1 MCRIIAIA
9 NQKGGVGKTT
19 TCVNLGIGLARAGKK
34 VLLVE
39 ADAQGSMAV
48 SLGIQEPD
56 ELDVTLVNIME
67 KVINDEDVEPGE
79 GIIRHEE
86 GIDFIPANIELA
98 GLETSL
104 VNVMS
109 REQVLRL
116 YLEGVKADYDYILID
131 CMPSLGMI
139 TINALVA
146 ADSVLIPV
154 EAAYLPVKG
163 LQQLIKTIGKVH
175 RRLNP
180 RLSIMGILLTKVDRR
195 TNFARDISEQ
205 IRDVYGNNIHIFEN
219 CIPMSVRAAETTA
232 EGKSIYLHDPK
243 GIVAEGYRHLTGE
256 VLADE
261 NKSAE
266 KIKLTSYDD
275 LFGTK
280 DNSVEGIYTTVALSQ
295 LHPFKNHPFKVL
307 DDEKMQ
313 ETVESVI
320 QHGVIQPGIV
330 RPCADGYEV
339 VAGHRR
345 WRACELA
352 GKPDMPVI
360 IRDLDDDAAT
370 VLMVDT
376 NIQRENLLPS
386 EKARAYKMK
395 YEALKH
401 QGSKGDKHTADVV
414 GEKAGDSG
422 RTVQRYI
429 RLASLING
437 LLDLVDTGKIAMIA
451 GERLSYLKLEEQ
463 EMVMEAA
470 ENIGVYPSPAQAGQL
485 KVMSE
490 EGMLSEG
497 SIYALLV
504 KKEGGGQ
511 TVTISSKKIRDYF
524 PPAYTKEQIE
534 EVIYSLLDQWKQG
547 KEGELNAGDTV

>member
-1 MCRIIAIA
+1 M
-9 NQKGGVGKTT
+9 K
-19 TCVNLGIGLARAGKK
+19 
-34 VLLVE
+34 
-39 ADAQGSMAV
+39 
-48 SLGIQEPD
+48 
-56 ELDVTLVNIME
+56 
-67 KVINDEDVEPGE
+67 
-79 GIIRHEE
+79 
-86 GIDFIPANIELA
+86 
-98 GLETSL
+98 
-104 VNVMS
+104 
-109 REQVLRL
+109 
-116 YLEGVKADYDYILID
+116 
-131 CMPSLGMI
+131 
-139 TINALVA
+139 
-146 ADSVLIPV
+146 
-154 EAAYLPVKG
+154 
-163 LQQLIKTIGKVH
+163 
-175 RRLNP
+175 
-180 RLSIMGILLTKVDRR
+180 
-195 TNFARDISEQ
+195 
-205 IRDVYGNNIHIFEN
+205 
-219 CIPMSVRAAETTA
+219 
-232 EGKSIYLHDPK
+232 
-243 GIVAEGYRHLTGE
+243 
-256 VLADE
+256 

-401 QGSKGDKHTADVV
+401 QGSKGDKHTADAV

-429 RLASLING
+429 RLASLIDG

-451 GERLSYLKLEEQ
+451 GERLSYLKPEEQ

-497 SIYALLV
+497 SIYALFV
-504 KKEGGGQ
+504 KKEDGGQ

>member
-1 MCRIIAIA
+1 M
-9 NQKGGVGKTT
+9 K
-19 TCVNLGIGLARAGKK
+19 
-34 VLLVE
+34 
-39 ADAQGSMAV
+39 
-48 SLGIQEPD
+48 
-56 ELDVTLVNIME
+56 
-67 KVINDEDVEPGE
+67 
-79 GIIRHEE
+79 
-86 GIDFIPANIELA
+86 
-98 GLETSL
+98 
-104 VNVMS
+104 
-109 REQVLRL
+109 
-116 YLEGVKADYDYILID
+116 
-131 CMPSLGMI
+131 
-139 TINALVA
+139 
-146 ADSVLIPV
+146 
-154 EAAYLPVKG
+154 
-163 LQQLIKTIGKVH
+163 
-175 RRLNP
+175 
-180 RLSIMGILLTKVDRR
+180 
-195 TNFARDISEQ
+195 
-205 IRDVYGNNIHIFEN
+205 
-219 CIPMSVRAAETTA
+219 
-232 EGKSIYLHDPK
+232 
-243 GIVAEGYRHLTGE
+243 
-256 VLADE
+256 

-401 QGSKGDKHTADVV
+401 QGSKGDKHTADAV

-437 LLDLVDTGKIAMIA
+437 LLELVDEGNIKMVA
-451 GERLSYLKLEEQ
+451 GERLSYLKAEEQ
-463 EMVMEAA
+463 ELVLEAVA
-470 ENIGVYPSPAQAGQL
+470 NISIYPSPVQAEQI
-485 KVMSE
+485 KDMSE
-490 EGMLSEG
+490 KGTLSEKNV
-497 SIYALLV
+497 YALLV
-504 KKEGGGQ
+504 KKENSGQ
-511 TVTISSKKIRDYF
+511 SVTISPKKIRNYF
-524 PPAYTKEQIE
+524 PTAYTKAQIE
-534 EVIYSLLDQWKQG
+534 EVIYSLLEQWKQG
-547 KEGELNAGDTV
+547 KERETDAGNTV

>member
-1 MCRIIAIA
+1 M
-9 NQKGGVGKTT
+9 
-19 TCVNLGIGLARAGKK
+19 
-34 VLLVE
+34 
-39 ADAQGSMAV
+39 
-48 SLGIQEPD
+48 
-56 ELDVTLVNIME
+56 
-67 KVINDEDVEPGE
+67 
-79 GIIRHEE
+79 
-86 GIDFIPANIELA
+86 
-98 GLETSL
+98 
-104 VNVMS
+104 
-109 REQVLRL
+109 
-116 YLEGVKADYDYILID
+116 
-131 CMPSLGMI
+131 
-139 TINALVA
+139 
-146 ADSVLIPV
+146 
-154 EAAYLPVKG
+154 
-163 LQQLIKTIGKVH
+163 
-175 RRLNP
+175 
-180 RLSIMGILLTKVDRR
+180 
-195 TNFARDISEQ
+195 
-205 IRDVYGNNIHIFEN
+205 
-219 CIPMSVRAAETTA
+219 
-232 EGKSIYLHDPK
+232 KS
-243 GIVAEGYRHLTGE
+243 
-256 VLADE
+256 
-261 NKSAE
+261 KSAE
-266 KIKLTSYDD
+266 KIKLTSYED
-275 LFGTK
+275 LFSAE
-280 DNSVEGIYTTVALSQ
+280 DNSVEGTYTTVPLSQ
-295 LHPFKNHPFKVL
+295 LKPFKNHPFKVL

-345 WRACELA
+345 WRASELA
-352 GKPDMPVI
+352 GKTDMPVI

-401 QGSKGDKHTADVV
+401 QGSKGDKHTADAV

-429 RLASLING
+429 RLASLIDGLLDLVDTGKIAMIAGERLSYASLIDG

-451 GERLSYLKLEEQ
+451 GERLSYLKPEEQ

-470 ENIGVYPSPAQAGQL
+470 ENTSVYPSPAQAGQL
-485 KVMSE
+485 KGMSE